1 MKLKI
6 LDEVMRGIRINNI
19 KLSQE
24 ELADSMGLERTYILK
39 IEHGKKKVTMKI
51 LGLIRNGLGI
61 AVSDFFLL
69 YNKKEGIK

>member
-1 MKLKI
+1 
-6 LDEVMRGIRINNI
+6 
-19 KLSQE
+19 
-24 ELADSMGLERTYILK
+24 MGLERTYILK

-61 AVSDFFLL
+61 AVSAFFLL